1 MLARGLRVPPIPGFN
16 PLKMK
21 KSFIRTAADSGRI
34 NRMEPSAAAAT
45 YEIRRA
51 AVPNHQVDDVLRLLH
66 LDLLTRGASAQELGS
81 WLWAN
86 HWFPHLNRR
95 PEVLALADALPR
107 DWRTGTFCDPQIILQ
122 FPHVGPVPEVTFHV
136 DREPEWADGRRYRR
150 IVGIALSAWHR
161 QNGGL
166 LIEQDA
172 EAAPIEL
179 DAGDA
184 VAMTPNLFHSG
195 GINLTGEIRYGVYFR
210 WLHDAA

>member
-1 MLARGLRVPPIPGFN
+1 
-16 PLKMK
+16 
-21 KSFIRTAADSGRI
+21 
-34 NRMEPSAAAAT
+34 
-45 YEIRRA
+45 
-51 AVPNHQVDDVLRLLH
+51 
-66 LDLLTRGASAQELGS
+66 
-81 WLWAN
+81 
-86 HWFPHLNRR
+86 
-95 PEVLALADALPR
+95 LADALPR

-166 LIEQDA
+166 LIEQEA

-184 VAMTPNLFHSG
+184 VAMTPNLLHSG
-195 GINLTGEIRYGVYFR
+195 GINLTGEIRY
-210 WLHDAA
+210 